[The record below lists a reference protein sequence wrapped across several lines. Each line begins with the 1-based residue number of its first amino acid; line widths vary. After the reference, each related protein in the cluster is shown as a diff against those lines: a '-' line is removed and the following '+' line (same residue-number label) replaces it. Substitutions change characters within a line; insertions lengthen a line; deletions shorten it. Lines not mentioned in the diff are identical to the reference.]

1 MTKKLQAMVAAT
13 MMLLVSMAAQ
23 AQNDHPAQVLVQGA
37 IDEMLT
43 FLAEN
48 IDDVRADK
56 SIVDAKSEEIIVPH
70 IDFVTMTRL
79 SVGKNWRS
87 ADKDQQGALVAQ
99 FKTLLLKTYT
109 SAMTQ
114 YSGEAIQYDPFRPE
128 ARDDRAIVRTAFKQN
143 AGSDVPVLY
152 KLRDKG
158 GWKIYDIEVAGLSLV
173 SNFRQ
178 AFTDEINANGIDGL
192 LAFLRKRNNR

>member
-1 MTKKLQAMVAAT
+1 MTKKIQAMVAAA

-23 AQNDHPAQVLVQGA
+23 AQDEHPAQVIVQGA
-37 IDEMLT
+37 IDEMLA
-43 FLAEN
+43 FLSEN
-48 IDDVRADK
+48 IDEVRADK
-56 SIVDAKSEEIIVPH
+56 SIVDAKSEEVIVPH
-70 IDFVTMTRL
+70 IDFLTMTRL
-79 SVGKNWRS
+79 TVGKNWRS
-87 ADKDQQGALVAQ
+87 ADKEQQKDLVTQ
-99 FKTLLLKTYT
+99 FKTLLLNTYT

-128 ARDDRAIVRTAFKQN
+128 NRDDRAIVRTAFKQN

-152 KLRDKG
+152 KLREKD

-173 SNFRQ
+173 GNFRQ

-192 LAFLRKRNNR
+192 LVFLRNRNNR